1 LRAVRLLPDVV
12 KIGVEPETALPS
24 NQEEG
29 QISSERSS
37 GTSSAEKLNKMEKT
51 GKTPSREPRSETSEN
66 DFSASDVPGFGT
78 NKAKASDRENNE
90 NNEENHRENN
100 QKNDFPDPLKKLNDR
115 IAELEARLKNAN
127 TEKQGLSNK
136 ITSLEADLTG
146 VKSSFAQKE
155 RDLAAGA
162 EAVRQQARTDG
173 RAQGH
178 EEGLK
183 SGYDT
188 GLGKARAEVEK
199 QYREKFSKLVAAL
212 EGISAR
218 LEENFAGLVSLNEP
232 RMLRLWQGMLRRMLR
247 RESNLSP
254 EGVLKVLSDILSR
267 LSDKNHIL
275 IYVSPEDMAL
285 LEDRL
290 EGEFGDLL
298 RGVKHLELKPD
309 VGVDK
314 GSCLVETNLGVYDAR
329 WRTQLEQ
336 IDSAVEGLFQKLGR
350 TPEADETTT
359 HPPEAAHE

>member
-29 QISSERSS
+29 QISNERMS
-37 GTSSAEKLNKMEKT
+37 GTSSAEKTEKMDKT
-51 GKTPSREPRSETSEN
+51 GKTPSRESRSETSEN
-66 DFSASDVPGFGT
+66 GSPASDFPGSGT
-78 NKAKASDRENNE
+78 NKENTG
-90 NNEENHRENN
+90 NNRDTHKEKN
-100 QKNDFPDPLKKLNDR
+100 QGNDFPDPLKKLNDR

-183 SGYDT
+183 TGYDT

-309 VGVDK
+309 AGVDK

-336 IDSAVEGLFQKLGR
+336 IDSAIEGLFQKLGR
-350 TPEADETTT
+350 TPEADEETANS
-359 HPPEAAHE
+359 PEAADG